1 MSSET
6 STDARPASRGSFEPW
21 QLFVLAGLIG
31 AAIVAFRA
39 GAQPSS
45 ARIFLILTI
54 FAAAAIGLAAL
65 RTFIPLT
72 GLVSREQRMTLGERA
87 RAVLEREKMLALR
100 AIKELE
106 FDRAMGKVSD
116 RDYQEMATRLRARAG
131 RILRQLDDTPE
142 AGYRAAIEQEIARRI
157 GTPDGVAGADVS
169 SSAGASA
176 KVEAPADEP
185 EGEGPDEPRVSPMLT
200 CVGCGLAN
208 DTDAHFC
215 KRCGAR
221 LEAA

>member
-6 STDARPASRGSFEPW
+6 STDARPANRGGFEAW
-21 QLFVLAGLIG
+21 QLFTLAGLIG

-39 GAQPSS
+39 GAQPPS

-54 FAAAAIGLAAL
+54 FAAAAIGMAAL
-65 RTFIPLT
+65 RMLGPLT
-72 GLVSREQRMTLGERA
+72 GALSRESRMTLGERT

-100 AIKELE
+100 SIKELE

-131 RILRQLDDTPE
+131 RILRQLDE
-142 AGYRAAIEQEIARRI
+142 SAEVSYRVAIEDEIARRI
-157 GTPDGVAGADVS
+157 GSTPPAHDAG
-169 SSAGASA
+169 
-176 KVEAPADEP
+176 EAPAN
-185 EGEGPDEPRVSPMLT
+185 EGPEKPMVAT
-200 CVGCGLAN
+200 MRECGACGLPN
-208 DTDAHFC
+208 DTDARFC

>member
-6 STDARPASRGSFEPW
+6 STDARPSSRGGFEPW

-54 FAAAAIGLAAL
+54 FAAAAIGYAAL
-65 RTFIPLT
+65 RMLVPLT
-72 GLVSREQRMTLGERA
+72 GVVSRESRMTLGERT
-87 RAVLEREKMLALR
+87 RIVLEREKMLALR

-131 RILRQLDDTPE
+131 RILRQLDESPE
-142 AGYRAAIEQEIARRI
+142 LGYRTMIEEEIARRI
-157 GTPDGVAGADVS
+157 GPEPDTNAAAHL
-169 SSAGASA
+169 SAGASI
-176 KVEAPADEP
+176 KTEAS
-185 EGEGPDEPRVSPMLT
+185 PRESTVAPGDVQTLA
-200 CVGCGLAN
+200 CARCGLAN
-208 DTDAHFC
+208 DTDARFC
-215 KRCGAR
+215 KSCGAR

>member
-6 STDARPASRGSFEPW
+6 STDARPSSRGGFEPW

-54 FAAAAIGLAAL
+54 FAAAAIGYAAL
-65 RTFIPLT
+65 RMLVPLT
-72 GLVSREQRMTLGERA
+72 GVVSRESRMTLGERT
-87 RAVLEREKMLALR
+87 RVVLEREKMLALR

-131 RILRQLDDTPE
+131 RILRQLDESPE
-142 AGYRAAIEQEIARRI
+142 LGYRTLIEQEIARRI
-157 GTPDGVAGADVS
+157 GTPA
-169 SSAGASA
+169 
-176 KVEAPADEP
+176 EAQPVPEP
-185 EGEGPDEPRVSPMLT
+185 VGEGPEAPRLSPMLT

-208 DTDAHFC
+208 DTDAQFC

>member
-6 STDARPASRGSFEPW
+6 STDARPSSRGGFEPW

-39 GAQPSS
+39 GTQTSP

-54 FAAAAIGLAAL
+54 FAAAAIGYAAL
-65 RTFIPLT
+65 RMLVPLT
-72 GLVSREQRMTLGERA
+72 GVVARESRMTLGERT

-100 AIKELE
+100 SIKELE

-131 RILRQLDDTPE
+131 RILRQLDESPE
-142 AGYRAAIEQEIARRI
+142 RGYRRLIEEELARRI
-157 GTPDGVAGADVS
+157 GTSPDVIAGADP
-169 SSAGASA
+169 SAGAVA
-176 KVEAPADEP
+176 KVEARAYESAVEP
-185 EGEGPDEPRVSPMLT
+185 GDSQTRACAS
-200 CVGCGLAN
+200 CGLTN
-208 DTDAHFC
+208 DTDARFC
-215 KRCGAR
+215 KSCGAR

>member
-6 STDARPASRGSFEPW
+6 STEARPASRGGFEPW

-39 GAQPSS
+39 GTQPSS
-45 ARIFLILTI
+45 ARIFLIFTI
-54 FAAAAIGLAAL
+54 FAAAGIGYAAL
-65 RTFIPLT
+65 RMLLPLT
-72 GLVSREQRMTLGERA
+72 GMLSRESRMTLGERT

-131 RILRQLDDTPE
+131 RILRELDESPE
-142 AGYRAAIEQEIARRI
+142 LGYRSLIEQELARRI
-157 GTPDGVAGADVS
+157 GSSDAVAAAAGVAPGGS
-169 SSAGASA
+169 
-176 KVEAPADEP
+176 APAKATADATE
-185 EGEGPDEPRVSPMLT
+185 EETGAGSPVLA
-200 CVGCGLAN
+200 CRSCGLAN
-208 DTDAHFC
+208 DTDARFC
-215 KRCGAR
+215 KGCGAR
-221 LEAA
+221 LEGA

>member
-6 STDARPASRGSFEPW
+6 STDARPSSRGGFEPW

-54 FAAAAIGLAAL
+54 FAAAAIGYAAL
-65 RTFIPLT
+65 RMLVPLT
-72 GLVSREQRMTLGERA
+72 GMVSRESRMTLGERA
-87 RAVLEREKMLALR
+87 RLVLEREKMLALR

-131 RILRQLDDTPE
+131 RILRELDESPE
-142 AGYRAAIEQEIARRI
+142 LGYRTMIEQEIARRI
-157 GTPDGVAGADVS
+157 GTVPGAGAGANL
-169 SSAGASA
+169 SAGTLTHVGAAAHESTVPPGDSQSLACAS
-176 KVEAPADEP
+176 
-185 EGEGPDEPRVSPMLT
+185 
-200 CVGCGLAN
+200 CGLAN
-208 DTDAHFC
+208 DTDARFC
-215 KRCGAR
+215 KSCGAR

>member
-6 STDARPASRGSFEPW
+6 STDARPSSRGGFEPW

-54 FAAAAIGLAAL
+54 FAAAAIGYAAL
-65 RTFIPLT
+65 RMLVPLT
-72 GLVSREQRMTLGERA
+72 GVVSRESRLTLGERT

-131 RILRQLDDTPE
+131 RILRQLDESPE
-142 AGYRAAIEQEIARRI
+142 LGYRTMIEQEISRRI
-157 GTPDGVAGADVS
+157 GAPPAAPAAADG
-169 SSAGASA
+169 
-176 KVEAPADEP
+176 ADEP
-185 EGEGPDEPRVSPMLT
+185 PVSSISA
-200 CVGCGLAN
+200 CGACGVAN
-208 DTDAHFC
+208 DTDARFC
-215 KRCGAR
+215 KSCGAR
-221 LEAA
+221 LEAV

>member
-6 STDARPASRGSFEPW
+6 STEARPSSRGGFEPW

-54 FAAAAIGLAAL
+54 FAAAAIGYAAL
-65 RTFIPLT
+65 RMLVPLT
-72 GLVSREQRMTLGERA
+72 GVVARESRMTLGERT
-87 RAVLEREKMLALR
+87 RVVLEREKMLALR

-106 FDRAMGKVSD
+106 FDRAMGTVSD

-131 RILRQLDDTPE
+131 RILRQLDESPE
-142 AGYRAAIEQEIARRI
+142 LGYRTLIEQEIARRI
-157 GTPDGVAGADVS
+157 GAPAVARAGVPAELMANADVA
-169 SSAGASA
+169 AG
-176 KVEAPADEP
+176 ETT
-185 EGEGPDEPRVSPMLT
+185 PRGTSPMHT
-200 CVGCGLAN
+200 CAECSLAN
-208 DTDAHFC
+208 DTDARFC
-215 KRCGAR
+215 KGCGAR

>member
-6 STDARPASRGSFEPW
+6 STDARPSSRGGFEPW

-39 GAQPSS
+39 GTQPSS

-54 FAAAAIGLAAL
+54 FAAAAIGYAAL
-65 RTFIPLT
+65 RMLVPLT
-72 GLVSREQRMTLGERA
+72 GVVSRESRMTLGERT
-87 RAVLEREKMLALR
+87 RVVLEREKMLALR

-106 FDRAMGKVSD
+106 FDRAMGKLSD

-131 RILRQLDDTPE
+131 RILRQLDESPE
-142 AGYRAAIEQEIARRI
+142 RGYRMMIEQEIARRI
-157 GTPDGVAGADVS
+157 GSSDGAAGANL
-169 SSAGASA
+169 SAGASA
-176 KVEAPADEP
+176 KVDAPAYESD
-185 EGEGPDEPRVSPMLT
+185 GEGPEPRIAPMLT

>member
-6 STDARPASRGSFEPW
+6 STDARPSSRGGFEPW

-54 FAAAAIGLAAL
+54 FAAAAIGYAAL
-65 RTFIPLT
+65 RTLVPLT
-72 GLVSREQRMTLGERA
+72 GVASRESRMTLGERT

-106 FDRAMGKVSD
+106 FDRAMGKVSE

-131 RILRQLDDTPE
+131 RILRQLDESPE
-142 AGYRAAIEQEIARRI
+142 LGYRMLIEEEIARRI
-157 GTPDGVAGADVS
+157 GTASDTNAAARPS
-169 SSAGASA
+169 SSTEEDASPRESAGAPGDLQTLA
-176 KVEAPADEP
+176 CA
-185 EGEGPDEPRVSPMLT
+185 R
-200 CVGCGLAN
+200 CGLAN
-208 DTDAHFC
+208 DTDARFC
-215 KRCGAR
+215 KSCGAR

>member
-6 STDARPASRGSFEPW
+6 STDARPSSRGGFEPW

-54 FAAAAIGLAAL
+54 FAAAAIGYAAL
-65 RTFIPLT
+65 RMLVPLT
-72 GLVSREQRMTLGERA
+72 GMVARESRMTLGERT
-87 RAVLEREKMLALR
+87 RVVLEREKMLALR

-131 RILRQLDDTPE
+131 RILRQLDESPE
-142 AGYRAAIEQEIARRI
+142 VGYRNMIEAEIARRI
-157 GTPDGVAGADVS
+157 GTAPDTTAAAHV
-169 SSAGASA
+169 SAGASTKA
-176 KVEAPADEP
+176 ESLAC
-185 EGEGPDEPRVSPMLT
+185 GR
-200 CVGCGLAN
+200 CGLAN
-208 DTDAHFC
+208 DTDARFC
-215 KRCGAR
+215 KSCGAR